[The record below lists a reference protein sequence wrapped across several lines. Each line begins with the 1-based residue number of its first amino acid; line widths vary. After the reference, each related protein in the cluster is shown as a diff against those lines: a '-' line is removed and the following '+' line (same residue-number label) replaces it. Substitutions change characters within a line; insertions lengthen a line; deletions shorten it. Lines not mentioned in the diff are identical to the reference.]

1 MKKDKE
7 ELTIAGELRRCA
19 EILIEIS
26 EKLNISEASDAIKVK
41 DDSKKEVKLKLEDV
55 RAVLA
60 EKSRSGFTK
69 EIKEIL
75 NKHGVSKLSEV
86 EESEYAQILSEVE
99 VL

>member
-26 EKLNISEASDAIKVK
+26 EKLNIFEASDVTKVK
-41 DDSKKEVKLKLEDV
+41 DESEKEVKLKLEDV

-75 NKHGVSKLSEV
+75 N
-86 EESEYAQILSEVE
+86 
-99 VL
+99 